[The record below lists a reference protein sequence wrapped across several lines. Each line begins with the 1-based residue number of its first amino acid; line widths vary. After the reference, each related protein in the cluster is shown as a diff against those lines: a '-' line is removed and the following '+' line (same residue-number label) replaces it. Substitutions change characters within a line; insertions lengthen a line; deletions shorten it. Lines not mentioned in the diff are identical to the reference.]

1 MAVVGDEREI
11 LFLRGHVSFKTTHSA
26 AIIRT
31 IKYPKLLI
39 DLKACCLLFGTKFLQ
54 LYVFKVTNFFKVKES
69 KE

>member
-11 LFLRGHVSFKTTHSA
+11 LFLRVHVSFKTTHSA

-31 IKYPKLLI
+31 IKYPKLPI

-54 LYVFKVTNFFKVKES
+54 
-69 KE
+69 